1 MKLLRLLLLGL
12 SGIVASAADVSPVI
26 APAKRDESLRQARAM
41 LAPRDAA
48 APQGLKDPFNSEA
61 FLAAANAAGAPVAP
75 AAGPAPGGA
84 TPAGTPAVRPAGPR
98 SGRDLLAAIAE
109 GLRPSGSFTLRG
121 EPILTFGARRVK
133 VGDALTV
140 TFEGTEYAVV
150 ISAIKPPNFTFRLNN
165 EEFTRPI
172 K

>member
-1 MKLLRLLLLGL
+1 MKLLRVLLLALPAA
-12 SGIVASAADVSPVI
+12 VATAADVSPVI
-26 APAKRDESLRQARAM
+26 VPTKRDESLRQARAM
-41 LAPRDAA
+41 LAPREAG

-61 FLAAANAAGAPVAP
+61 FLAAANAAGAPAAP
-75 AAGPAPGGA
+75 AAGPAAGGTTA
-84 TPAGTPAVRPAGPR
+84 AGVPAARPAGPR
-98 SGRDLLAAIAE
+98 SGRDLLAALAE

-140 TFEGTEYAVV
+140 TFEGAEYAVV

>member
-1 MKLLRLLLLGL
+1 MKVLRLLFLGL
-12 SGIVASAADVSPVI
+12 PGVVAFGADVSPVI
-26 APAKRDESLRQARAM
+26 APTKRDESLRQARAM
-41 LAPRDAA
+41 VAPRDPA

-61 FLAAANAAGAPVAP
+61 FAAAASAAGAPAAP
-75 AAGPAPGGA
+75 VAGPASGGA
-84 TPAGTPAVRPAGPR
+84 SGAGTPAARPSGPR

>member
-1 MKLLRLLLLGL
+1 MKLLRLLLLGF
-12 SGIVASAADVSPVI
+12 SGVVASAADVSPVI

-61 FLAAANAAGAPVAP
+61 FVAAANAAGAPASPVAGP
-75 AAGPAPGGA
+75 AAGGA
-84 TPAGTPAVRPAGPR
+84 TAGTPATRPTGPR
-98 SGRDLLAAIAE
+98 TGRDLLAALAE

-140 TFEGTEYAVV
+140 TFEGAEYAVV

>member
-1 MKLLRLLLLGL
+1 MKVLRLLLLGL
-12 SGIVASAADVSPVI
+12 SGVLASGADVSPVI
-26 APAKRDESLRQARAM
+26 APAKRDESLRQARTM
-41 LAPRDAA
+41 VAPRDAA
-48 APQGLKDPFNSEA
+48 APQGLKDPFNSDA
-61 FLAAANAAGAPVAP
+61 FLAAANAAGAPVSP
-75 AAGPAPGGA
+75 AAGPASGGA
-84 TPAGTPAVRPAGPR
+84 PAAGTPAARPAGPR

-140 TFEGTEYAVV
+140 TFDGSEYAVV

>member
-1 MKLLRLLLLGL
+1 MPRQVWLT
-12 SGIVASAADVSPVI
+12 SSAATKRPVPRPPPAIRFQRVVSS
-26 APAKRDESLRQARAM
+26 AARTYAASGPAAGGGAT
-41 LAPRDAA
+41 
-48 APQGLKDPFNSEA
+48 
-61 FLAAANAAGAPVAP
+61 AGAP
-75 AAGPAPGGA
+75 AA
-84 TPAGTPAVRPAGPR
+84 RPAGPR
-98 SGRDLLAAIAE
+98 SGRDLLAALAE

-140 TFEGTEYAVV
+140 TFEGAEYAVV